1 MIAQML
7 WQSNET
13 TALACLNHP
22 FVQGLADGS
31 LPPQRFARYMEQD
44 AYFLDA
50 FARAYAMALAKSPD
64 RDGFFAFKNLLDGVL
79 DELELHEQL
88 AARHNLNLEPEPSPA
103 TTAYTDFLLR
113 VAAMAPVGEIV
124 AAMTPCMRLY
134 AYLGQELA
142 ERLSKTSPYRD
153 WVMTYS
159 SPEFEGLATRLE
171 DLLDRY
177 GKGLD
182 KVASHYRR
190 AMELEFAFFDEAW
203 RSGEEGK

>member
-134 AYLGQELA
+134 AYLGQELSQ
-142 ERLSKTSPYRD
+142 RLSKTSPYRD

-182 KVASHYRR
+182 KVASHYIR
-190 AMELEFAFFDEAW
+190 AMELEYAFFDEAW
-203 RSGEEGK
+203 NTGGEQ

>member
-7 WQSNET
+7 WQSNSD
-13 TALACLNHP
+13 LAMSCLDHP
-22 FVQGLADGS
+22 FVQGLGDGS

-44 AYFLDA
+44 AYFLDS

-64 RDGFFAFKNLLDGVL
+64 REGFFAFKNLLDGVL

-88 AARHNLNLEPEPSPA
+88 AARHNFSLEPDPTPA
-103 TTAYTDFLLR
+103 TVAYTDFLLR

-134 AYLGQELA
+134 AWLGQELS
-142 ERLSKTSPYRD
+142 EKLSKTSPYRD
-153 WVMTYS
+153 WVVTYS

-171 DLLDRY
+171 NLLDKY

-182 KVASHYRR
+182 NVPANYRR
-190 AMELEFAFFDEAW
+190 AMELEAAFFDEAW
-203 RSGEEGK
+203 RAIS

>member
-7 WQSNET
+7 WQSNSD
-13 TALACLNHP
+13 LAMSCLDHP
-22 FVQGLADGS
+22 FVQGLGDGS

-44 AYFLDA
+44 AYFLDS

-64 RDGFFAFKNLLDGVL
+64 REGFFAFKNLLDGVL
-79 DELELHEQL
+79 DELELNEQL
-88 AARHNLNLEPEPSPA
+88 AARHNFSLEPDPTPA
-103 TTAYTDFLLR
+103 TVAYTDFLLR

-134 AYLGQELA
+134 AWLGQELS
-142 ERLSKTSPYRD
+142 EKLSKTSPYRD
-153 WVMTYS
+153 WVVTYS

-171 DLLDRY
+171 NLLDKY

-182 KVASHYRR
+182 NVPANYRR
-190 AMELEFAFFDEAW
+190 AMELEAAFFDEAW
-203 RSGEEGK
+203 RAIS

>member
-7 WQSNET
+7 WQSNSDV
-13 TALACLNHP
+13 AMSCLNHP
-22 FVQGLADGS
+22 FVQGLGDGS

-44 AYFLDA
+44 AYFLDS

-88 AARHNLNLEPEPSPA
+88 AARHNFSLEPDPTPA
-103 TTAYTDFLLR
+103 TVAYTDFLLR

-134 AYLGQELA
+134 AWLGQELS
-142 ERLSKTSPYRD
+142 EKLSKTSPYRD
-153 WVMTYS
+153 WVVTYS

-171 DLLDRY
+171 NLLDKY

-182 KVASHYRR
+182 NVPANYRR
-190 AMELEFAFFDEAW
+190 AMELEAAFFDEAW
-203 RSGEEGK
+203 RAIS

>member
-1 MIAQML
+1 MIARML

-13 TALACLNHP
+13 IALACLNHS
-22 FVQGLADGS
+22 FVQGLSDGS

-64 RDGFFAFKNLLDGVL
+64 RDGFFAFKSLLDGVL

-88 AARHNLNLEPEPSPA
+88 AARYNLNLKPEPSSA
-103 TTAYTDFLLR
+103 TASYTDFLLR

-142 ERLSKTSPYRD
+142 EGLSKTSPYRD

-190 AMELEFAFFDEAW
+190 AMELEYAFFDEAW
-203 RSGEEGK
+203 KTGEVEK

>member
-1 MIAQML
+1 MIAQLL
-7 WQSNET
+7 WQSNESIVQ
-13 TALACLNHP
+13 ACLDHP
-22 FVQGLADGS
+22 FIKGLADGS

-64 RDGFFAFKNLLDGVL
+64 RDGFFAFKDLLDGVL
-79 DELELHEQL
+79 DELQLHEEL
-88 AARHNLNLEPEPSPA
+88 AARHNLNLEPEPSLA
-103 TTAYTDFLLR
+103 TTGYTDFLLR

-134 AYLGQELA
+134 AWLGQELA
-142 ERLSKTSPYRD
+142 ERLSSTSPYRD

-182 KVASHYRR
+182 KVPSHYRR
-190 AMELEFAFFDEAW
+190 AMELEYAFFEEAW
-203 RSGEEGK
+203 NTGE

>member
-88 AARHNLNLEPEPSPA
+88 AARHNLNLEPEPSQA

-182 KVASHYRR
+182 KVASHYIR
-190 AMELEFAFFDEAW
+190 AMELEYAFFDEAW
-203 RSGEEGK
+203 NTGGEQ

>member
-79 DELELHEQL
+79 DEL
-88 AARHNLNLEPEPSPA
+88 
-103 TTAYTDFLLR
+103 
-113 VAAMAPVGEIV
+113 
-124 AAMTPCMRLY
+124 
-134 AYLGQELA
+134 
-142 ERLSKTSPYRD
+142 
-153 WVMTYS
+153 
-159 SPEFEGLATRLE
+159 
-171 DLLDRY
+171 
-177 GKGLD
+177 
-182 KVASHYRR
+182 
-190 AMELEFAFFDEAW
+190 
-203 RSGEEGK
+203 

>member
-1 MIAQML
+1 MIAQLL
-7 WQSNET
+7 WQSNG
-13 TALACLNHP
+13 AIARACLEHP
-22 FVQGLADGS
+22 FVRGLADGS
-31 LPPQRFARYMEQD
+31 LPPRRFARYMEQD

-79 DELELHEQL
+79 DELSLHEEL

-103 TTAYTDFLLR
+103 TIAYTDFLLR
-113 VAAMAPVGEIV
+113 VAAMSPVGEIV

-134 AYLGQELA
+134 AWLGQELA
-142 ERLSKTSPYRD
+142 QQLSNTSPYRD

-182 KVASHYRR
+182 RVPANYRR
-190 AMELEFAFFDEAW
+190 AMQLEFDFFNEAW
-203 RSGEEGK
+203 HTGEEET

>member
-1 MIAQML
+1 MIAQLL
-7 WQSNET
+7 WRSNEGL
-13 TALACLNHP
+13 AQACLDHP

-44 AYFLDA
+44 SYFLDA

-64 RDGFFAFKNLLDGVL
+64 REGFFAFKDLLDGVL
-79 DELELHEQL
+79 DELQLHEEL
-88 AARHNLNLEPEPSPA
+88 AARYELSLEPTPSIA
-103 TTAYTDFLLR
+103 TVAYTDFLLR
-113 VAAMAPVGEIV
+113 VAAMSPVGDIV

-134 AYLGQELA
+134 AWLGQELA
-142 ERLSKTSPYRD
+142 GRLSNTSPYRD

-159 SPEFEGLATRLE
+159 SPEFEGIATRLE
-171 DLLDRY
+171 DLLDKY

-182 KVASHYRR
+182 KVPANYRR

-203 RSGEEGK
+203 NTGE

>member
-50 FARAYAMALAKSPD
+50 FARAYAMSLAKSPD

-88 AARHNLNLEPEPSPA
+88 AARHNLNLEPKPSPA
-103 TTAYTDFLLR
+103 TVAYTDFLLR
-113 VAAMAPVGEIV
+113 VAALAPVGEIV

-182 KVASHYRR
+182 KVTAHYVR
-190 AMELEFAFFDEAW
+190 AMELEYAFFDEAW
-203 RSGEEGK
+203 NTGEENK